1 MNAPCP
7 LGAEPVDDERPDL
20 IRHAMLRHTNIVLVD
35 WMLGNAC
42 NYACSYCPDALH
54 DGSVRWQ
61 KPDVIRSMF
70 RSLKRHYA
78 DGMGREVWLQFT
90 GGEPTMHPQIVP
102 LLDEAADMGFS
113 VSLISNAGRT
123 RRFWERIIDR
133 LDNVILTYHHEF
145 ADHDH
150 FIDIAARL
158 ADAMPVHVNVTVH
171 PDRFDEILRRSE
183 VIAEAVPTAS
193 FSLKPLRVGFGDQL
207 YNYTED
213 QLKRLEGRLTHPVR
227 RHAKIPR
234 SVMAFET
241 KSGETEV
248 RRANEFI
255 MSKTNRWKG
264 YICEAGL
271 ESLRIHGGGAI
282 TRAVCGVGGRIGRL
296 GDPIELPVSPIR
308 CDRTSCSCVADIL
321 ITKRRLKAP
330 GLA

>member
-1 MNAPCP
+1 MNAPAP
-7 LGAEPVDDERPDL
+7 IGVQAAEGEAPDL
-20 IRHAMLRHTNIVLVD
+20 VRHAMLRHANIVLVD

-54 DGSVRWQ
+54 DGSIRWQ
-61 KPDVIRSMF
+61 KPDDIRSMF

-102 LLDEAADMGFS
+102 LLDEAADLGLS

-145 ADHDH
+145 AEHEH
-150 FIDIAARL
+150 FIDVAARL

-171 PDRFDEILRRSE
+171 PDRFDAIVARAKEIAA
-183 VIAEAVPTAS
+183 IIPTAS
-193 FSLKPLRVGFGDQL
+193 ISLKPLRVGFGDEL
-207 YNYTED
+207 YDYSDD
-213 QLKRLEGRLTHPVR
+213 QLRRLEQRLTHPVR
-227 RHAKIPR
+227 RDARIPR

-241 KSGETEV
+241 GTGKTET

-255 MSKTNRWKG
+255 MTKTNRWKG
-264 YICEAGL
+264 YVCEAGL
-271 ESLRIHGGGAI
+271 ESLRVHGNGAI
-282 TRAVCGVGGRIGRL
+282 TRAVCAVGGRIGQL
-296 GDPIELPVSPIR
+296 GEPLDLPVSPIL
-308 CDRTSCSCVADIL
+308 CDRTSCNCVADIL

-330 GLA
+330 CSA